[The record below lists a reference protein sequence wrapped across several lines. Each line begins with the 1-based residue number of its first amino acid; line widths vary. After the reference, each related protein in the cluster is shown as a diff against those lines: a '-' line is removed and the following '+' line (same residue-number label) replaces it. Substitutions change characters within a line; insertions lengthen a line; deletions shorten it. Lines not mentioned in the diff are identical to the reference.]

1 MASEK
6 PVNADLSRHPS
17 PAVLQA
23 SGLTKRFTEGR
34 LDVTVLQG
42 VDLAVHAGDTLAIVG
57 ASGSGKSTLL
67 HLMGGLDAPTS
78 GTVELQGQRLSQL
91 SAAEQG
97 VLRNRSLGFVY
108 QFHHLLPEFSAL
120 DNVAMPLWIRR
131 MARAEATQIATKM
144 LAQVGL
150 QERLHHRPAELSG
163 GERQRV
169 AIARALVTQ
178 PACVLA
184 DEPTGNLD
192 RNTANGVFEL
202 MLQLARDQGTA
213 FVVVTHDAALA
224 ARCSRQL
231 RLVQGRLSE
240 SA

>member
-1 MASEK
+1 MSDI
-6 PVNADLSRHPS
+6 VLSAR
-17 PAVLQA
+17 
-23 SGLTKRFTEGR
+23 GLTKRFTEGR

-42 VDLAVHAGDTLAIVG
+42 VDLDVRAGETLAIVG

-78 GTVELQGQRLSQL
+78 GSVLLHGQDLAHL
-91 SAAEQG
+91 GEAEQG
-97 VLRNRSLGFVY
+97 RLRNQYLGFVY

-131 MARAEATQIATKM
+131 MRHFDAAQIATKM
-144 LAQVGL
+144 LTGVGL
-150 QERLHHRPAELSG
+150 ADRLQHRPAELSG

-192 RNTANGVFEL
+192 RSTAHGVFDL
-202 MLQLARDQGTA
+202 MLELARTQGTA
-213 FVVVTHDAALA
+213 FIVVTHDEALA
-224 ARCSRQL
+224 ARCARQL
-231 RLVQGRLSE
+231 RLVQGKLTE
-240 SA
+240 AASA

>member
-1 MASEK
+1 MSDI
-6 PVNADLSRHPS
+6 VLS
-17 PAVLQA
+17 AT
-23 SGLTKRFTEGR
+23 GLTKRFAEGR

-42 VDLAVHAGDTLAIVG
+42 VDLTVYAGETLAIVG

-67 HLMGGLDAPTS
+67 HLLGALDAPTS
-78 GTVELQGQRLSQL
+78 GEVLLKGQNLARC
-91 SAAEQG
+91 SATEQG
-97 VLRNRSLGFVY
+97 ALRNQHLGFVY

-131 MARAEATQIATKM
+131 QPRAQSAGVAQAM
-144 LAQVGL
+144 LADVGL
-150 QERLHHRPAELSG
+150 RERVLHRPADLSG

-192 RNTANGVFEL
+192 RASANGVFEL
-202 MLQLARDQGTA
+202 MLQLARNHGTA
-213 FVVVTHDAALA
+213 FVLVTHDENLA
-224 ARCSRQL
+224 ARCDRCLHLDGGVL
-231 RLVQGRLSE
+231 RG
-240 SA
+240 

>member
-1 MASEK
+1 MSD
-6 PVNADLSRHPS
+6 VVLSAR
-17 PAVLQA
+17 
-23 SGLTKRFTEGR
+23 GLTRRFSEGR

-42 VDLAVHAGDTLAIVG
+42 VDLDVCAGETLAIVG

-67 HLMGGLDAPTS
+67 HVLGGLDAPSS
-78 GTVELQGQRLSQL
+78 GSVWLKGQDLARQGE
-91 SAAEQG
+91 AAQG
-97 VLRNRSLGFVY
+97 RLRNQYLGFVY

-131 MARAEATQIATKM
+131 MARAEAAQTAAQM
-144 LAQVGL
+144 LASVGL
-150 QERLHHRPAELSG
+150 ADRLQHRPAELSG

-192 RNTANGVFEL
+192 RSTAHGVFDL
-202 MLQLARDQGTA
+202 MLELARTQGTA
-213 FVVVTHDAALA
+213 FIVVTHDEALA
-224 ARCSRQL
+224 ARCARRL
-231 RLVQGRLSE
+231 RLVQGKLTENGLSW
-240 SA
+240 